1 MRRRARTASAI
12 LTATALLVS
21 CGKSG
26 SSTAAPSGTELI
38 DRLSPAGQPA
48 VVYVDL
54 HAVRTALGIGEL
66 DPRKT
71 LGTNVAQRRY
81 AALYASAF
89 PLLAKAV
96 TVPLLDMIDL
106 ATAKAVATNGLGAG
120 RHQVVV
126 LATDQPFDDLAGKLV
141 AAGYQRDG
149 SVLHQENAARSV
161 GASTV
166 AGGPGLI
173 AVGEDTDA
181 VRASAQ

>member
-12 LTATALLVS
+12 LTVAALLMS

-26 SSTAAPSGTELI
+26 SSTAAPNGTELL

-71 LGTNVAQRRY
+71 LGTDVAQRRY

-96 TVPLLDMIDL
+96 KVPLLDM
-106 ATAKAVATNGLGAG
+106 
-120 RHQVVV
+120 
-126 LATDQPFDDLAGKLV
+126 
-141 AAGYQRDG
+141 
-149 SVLHQENAARSV
+149 
-161 GASTV
+161 
-166 AGGPGLI
+166 
-173 AVGEDTDA
+173 
-181 VRASAQ
+181 